1 MISGLL
7 FFSSI
12 YNLVVII
19 MKLERVRVN
28 KLLRFL
34 TIVTVIGFIIGIL
47 FISILSDNNKEMVI
61 TSINSYFYGLFN
73 GELTYFKSLV
83 SVCLSNLILTLF
95 IWIMGISVVGSVIGI
110 SYLMYKSFLL
120 GFSLVSIIYTF
131 KIKGVLLGFIY
142 LIPEVF
148 FLIIYFLLVYYSTS
162 FSYIL
167 IRYLFERENFDKRK
181 TLKRYIKI
189 LFVILGLVI
198 INSLVLVFI
207 IPNLLKVF

>member
-47 FISILSDNNKEMVI
+47 FISILSDNNKDI
-61 TSINSYFYGLFN
+61 IKGSINDYFNGLFN

-162 FSYIL
+162 FSCIL